1 MTKQNVDDIYN
12 DIQIENP
19 GYDLKVEFLKYISFW
34 PWFLVSL
41 LLFVLLFFYY
51 VRYEDE
57 VFMTNSTIEIIDK
70 AQDSEMALPTAMTIF
85 NRSMVNLENEITVI
99 KSISIHEKTIRQ
111 LVANASY
118 ISVGRIKE
126 TIVTRDDWSTDFNFD
141 FVIDID
147 SISMPREFVINY
159 SNDFIKVSELSEGE
173 VIQSYEHKNTIISNS
188 KNNFPFT
195 ISLKE
200 NIQDELKTKKLI
212 LRTTKSTAISYI
224 ENLEVKPIGKD
235 SDQLAISLKG
245 TNPKIMEQYLNTLIS
260 VFDNDGIVD
269 RQLSYKRTMDFVDS
283 RSVFLKNELEK
294 IELRKQRFKEDNSLS
309 DIQVDANMNINQRL
323 LYDSDLFKAESQL
336 DLIDLLREASKIDDI
351 NLLPVNIGIDNQDLN
366 LIISEHNILVNERE
380 KFLMSAGS
388 KNPYVKSIEKQI
400 NDLKKNIDLSINKYE
415 KSLVKTIDNLKSKEF
430 EFSEFFEKI
439 PEKEKMLRA
448 IERELEIKE
457 SLYLLLL
464 QKREEAAINY
474 AVVKPSIKIIE
485 YAITDKNPISPN
497 IKLAFLLALVAGLGI
512 PFVVIYL
519 VYLLDT
525 KIHSRDDIIDLENV
539 TIVGEIPFID
549 DADKITFQNKSA
561 NKDRSILSESFRML
575 LVNLNFTLFS
585 KQIGEKNNRI
595 LVTSSVK
602 GEGKTLISINTSL
615 HLSSK
620 FKKILLVGADL
631 RNPQL
636 HKYFSVDKE
645 IKGLSNFIYSEN
657 NPSNWKDYINE
668 YDNLDVIF
676 SGPIPPNPTEL
687 LSSEKMKLFLE
698 EVSKFYDYVV
708 VDSAPC
714 LLVSDSL
721 EITKYFDTT
730 LYAVRSNHTEKN
742 IKKYI
747 KDLIGTSKVNNLS
760 IVLNGIGDKSSFDY
774 KYGYNYSYSYRYS
787 YSYNYGYGYGYNS
800 DND

>member
-1 MTKQNVDDIYN
+1 MTKQNVDGINN
-12 DIQIENP
+12 DIQIENSAQ
-19 GYDLKVEFLKYISFW
+19 DIKVEFLKYISFW

-41 LLFVLLFFYY
+41 FLFILLFFYY
-51 VRYEDE
+51 ARYGEE
-57 VFMTNSTIEIIDK
+57 VFITNSSIQIIDK
-70 AQDSEMALPTAMTIF
+70 SQDSEMALPTAMTIF

-99 KSISIHEKTIRQ
+99 KSISIHEKTVRQ
-111 LVANASY
+111 LDANASY

-126 TIVTRDDWSTDFNFD
+126 SLATRDYWSTDFNFD
-141 FVIDID
+141 FVIDVD
-147 SISMPREFVINY
+147 SISVPREFEINY
-159 SNDFIKVSELSEGE
+159 SNDFIKVDELSEGE
-173 VIQSYEHKNTIISNS
+173 VIQSYQHKNTIISNS

-195 ISLKE
+195 LSLKE
-200 NIQDELKTKKLI
+200 NIGDELKTRKLI
-212 LRTTKSTAISYI
+212 LNTTKSTAMSYI
-224 ENLEVKPIGKD
+224 ENLEVKPVGQD

-245 TNPKIMEQYLNTLIS
+245 TNTKINEQYLNTLLS

-269 RQLSYKRTMDFVDS
+269 RQLSYKRTIDFVDS
-283 RSVFLKNELEK
+283 RSVFLKTELEK

-309 DIQVDANMNINQRL
+309 DIQVDANININQRL

-336 DLIDLLREASKIDDI
+336 DLIDLLREASKVDDI

-366 LIISEHNILVNERE
+366 LIISEHNILVKERE

-400 NDLKKNIDLSINKYE
+400 FDFRKNIDQSINKYE
-415 KSLVKTIDNLKSKEF
+415 KSLTKTIDNLKSKEF
-430 EFSEFFEKI
+430 EFSQFFEKI

-485 YAITDKNPISPN
+485 YAITEKDPISPN
-497 IKLAFLLALVAGLGI
+497 IKLAFLFALVAGLGL
-512 PFVVIYL
+512 PFVIIYL
-519 VYLLDT
+519 IYMFDT
-525 KIHSRDDIIDLENV
+525 KIHSRDDIIDIENIN
-539 TIVGEIPFID
+539 IVGEIPFID
-549 DADKITFQNKSA
+549 NAEKLTYSNKS
-561 NKDRSILSESFRML
+561 NEKDRSVLAESFRML

-602 GEGKTLISINTSL
+602 GEGKTLISINTSM

-636 HKYFSVDKE
+636 HKYFSVDKN
-645 IKGLSNFIYSEN
+645 IKGLSNFIYSAN
-657 NPSNWKDYINE
+657 KLSDWKDYING

-721 EITKYFDTT
+721 EMTKYFDTT
-730 LYAVRSNHTEKN
+730 LYAIRSNHTEKN
-742 IKKYI
+742 IKNYI
-747 KDLIGTSKVNNLS
+747 KELVATSKVNNLS
-760 IVLNGIGDKSSFDY
+760 VVLNGLGDKSSFDY
-774 KYGYNYSYSYRYS
+774 KYGYNYSYSYRYK